1 MIWNDPPI
9 LYIDLDGVVADF
21 DKAMLGYH
29 VCLNEI
35 EDPKERDAII
45 DDICATNVNIF
56 EELHPMPGAIEAVT
70 ELFLHFEVY
79 FLSTPMWSLPE
90 SFTGKRLWVEKH
102 FGKLATKRLILSH
115 RKDLNI
121 GDFLVDDRIANGSGK
136 FRGEHIHFGQ
146 EKFPNWEITKEY
158 LLAQV
163 GIVKLI

>member
-1 MIWNDPPI
+1 MNKRI
-9 LYIDLDGVVADF
+9 LYIDMDQVVVDF
-21 DKAMLGYH
+21 DAGMLLH
-29 VCLNEI
+29 HPNLNDI
-35 EDPKERDAII
+35 TDSALRDSII
-45 DDICATNVNIF
+45 DNICAVNRNIF
-56 EELHPMPGAIEAVT
+56 ETLPPIHGAIEAVT

-136 FRGEHIHFGQ
+136 FTGEHIHFGQ
-146 EKFPNWEITKEY
+146 EKFPNWEVTKKY

-163 GIVKLI
+163 GITKLI